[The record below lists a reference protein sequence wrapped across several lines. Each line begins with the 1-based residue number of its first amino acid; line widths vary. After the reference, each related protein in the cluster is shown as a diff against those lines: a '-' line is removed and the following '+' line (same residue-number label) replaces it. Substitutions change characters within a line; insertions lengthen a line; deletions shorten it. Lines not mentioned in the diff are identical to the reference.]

1 MHLHSMTLQALGPF
15 AGRHTIDFAE
25 LGASGIFLLEGPT
38 GAGKSTIID
47 ALVFA
52 LYGKVASKEASEDR
66 LRSAHATPD
75 TETFVDVVLES
86 GSGIYRIRRS
96 PRYERPKKSG
106 RGTTT
111 QQPAV
116 KLWRLS
122 SPDAPDDGEL
132 MSSRLDEVGLEVQ
145 RIIGLD
151 RAQFVQTVVLPQ
163 GEFAGFLRANPE
175 DRRGL
180 LQKVFGTEVYEQLQ
194 QRLERMRAE
203 VGRAAD
209 DARQAVGQATAHF
222 LGAADIDGD
231 AGQELRCAAER
242 AEALLPG
249 RAEVPAA
256 GVGESA
262 GAGGTDGGG
271 PEVGGP
277 DGGTLLSLVR
287 RHVTVADE
295 AAEVAAVNAGTAAAV
310 RVAAQ
315 RDLDAARATAAVLR
329 RRTQLRVELA
339 DLLGGVDQHQ
349 ADRATREAAQRA
361 RVVLPLVLATERALA
376 DADAARDRAAR
387 CRHGAPVDLQDLVDE
402 DTDLSVQRKTLT
414 VERDRCTAVRATLDR
429 LVALEETLPRRRRE
443 VGSAEQALAR
453 LGERVDRLTAERAER
468 PDQRAVLVADLAAAT
483 QTASGLAAAEHV
495 VAAVQDQLTAAQDV
509 VALTRQVTS
518 AQEQLTDALTASRA
532 AGERLAE
539 LQQARIR
546 GIAGE
551 LAAGLVTGEP
561 CVVCGGTEH
570 PRPAALQPGQVT
582 VEDVQRAEET
592 RAAAERAVAE
602 ASGAVSGLVE
612 RLGARRDATGGRDV
626 DAAQSALVA
635 ARAVVTAAQQ
645 AARRQAELDRDLEGF
660 DAATATL
667 EATLSELR
675 TQVATQEAT
684 LTALRA
690 DLARDEREV
699 SAAYDGADSV
709 RERAT
714 ALDRRADL
722 VHTWCEAL
730 GTWEEACLRR
740 DTRSD
745 ELEAALAEHGFADGA
760 AVRAA
765 HLADPDLQR
774 LERRISQ
781 YGEALARVQAGL
793 AEPEVLALP
802 ESVEVDVPGA
812 EARLATAE
820 ADASRSAAEEAALRR
835 RAASAAAASAQVR
848 AAVHAYRSA
857 VDEAGPVIRMAN
869 LAGASGGDNAL
880 RLTLATYVLARRFED
895 VVAAA
900 NSRLVT
906 MSDGRYEL
914 VRSTEREDVGSR
926 KTGLA
931 MKVVDHRTESE
942 RDPRTLSGGET
953 FYVSLCLALGLADV
967 VTAEAG
973 GIDLGTLFVDEGF
986 GTLDAETLDVVLAEL
1001 GRLRDG
1007 GRVVGVVSHVEALKS
1022 SIAERIEVRRCP
1034 DGSSTLSVRA

>member
-1 MHLHSMTLQALGPF
+1 MHLHSLTLQALGPF

-66 LRSAHATPD
+66 LRSAHAAPE
-75 TETFVDVVLES
+75 TETYVDVVLES
-86 GSGIYRIRRS
+86 GSGIYRLRRS

-209 DARQAVGQATAHF
+209 EARQAVGQATAHF

-249 RAEVPAA
+249 RAEVPA
-256 GVGESA
+256 
-262 GAGGTDGGG
+262 
-271 PEVGGP
+271 VGGIESP

-295 AAEVAAVNAGTAAAV
+295 AAEVAAVNAEAAAAA
-310 RVAAQ
+310 RTAAQ
-315 RDLDAARATAAVLR
+315 RELDEARATAAVLH
-329 RRTQLRVELA
+329 RRTQLRAELA
-339 DLLGGVDQHQ
+339 DLLGRGDQHQ
-349 ADRATREAAQRA
+349 ADRITREAAQRA
-361 RVVLPLVLATERALA
+361 RVVLPVVAAAERASTE
-376 DADAARDRAAR
+376 ADAARDRAAR

-402 DTDLSVQRKTLT
+402 DTDLGVQRKTLT

-443 VGSAEQALAR
+443 LGAAEEALVR
-453 LGERVDRLTAERAER
+453 LGEQVDRLTVERAER
-468 PDQRAVLVADLAAAT
+468 PDQRAVLVAGLAAAT
-483 QTASGLAAAEHV
+483 QTASGLGAAEHG
-495 VAAVQDQLTAAQDV
+495 VAAAQDQLAAAQDV
-509 VALTRQVTS
+509 VVLTRQVTA
-518 AQEQLTDALTASRA
+518 AQERLTDALAASRT
-532 AGERLAE
+532 AGDRLAE

-570 PRPAALQPGQVT
+570 PRPAALQPDQVT
-582 VEDVQRAEET
+582 VEDVQSAEET
-592 RAAAERAVAE
+592 RAAAERTVAE

-612 RLGARRDATGGRDV
+612 RLAARREATGGRDV
-626 DAAQSALVA
+626 DAAQAALAA
-635 ARAVVTAAQQ
+635 ARAVVTEAQQ
-645 AARRQAELDRDLEGF
+645 AARRRTELEGDLEGF
-660 DAATATL
+660 DAATTKLETTL
-667 EATLSELR
+667 AELR
-675 TQVATQEAT
+675 TQVATQDAR

-690 DLARDEREV
+690 DLARDEHEV
-699 SAAYDGADSV
+699 STAYDGADSV

-740 DTRSD
+740 DARSD
-745 ELEAALAEHGFADGA
+745 ELEAALGEHGFADGA

-765 HLADPDLQR
+765 HLADPELER

-802 ESVEVDVPGA
+802 EAVEVDLAGA
-812 EARLATAE
+812 RVRLTTAE
-820 ADASRSAAEEAALRR
+820 ADAGRTAAEEAALRR

-848 AAVHAYRSA
+848 AAVHAYRTT

>member
-1 MHLHSMTLQALGPF
+1 MHLHSLTLQALGPF
-15 AGRHTIDFAE
+15 SGRHTIDFAE

-66 LRSAHATPD
+66 LRSAHATPE

-145 RIIGLD
+145 LIIGLD

-222 LGAADIDGD
+222 LGAADIDND
-231 AGQELRCAAER
+231 AAQEVRCAAER

-249 RAEVPAA
+249 RAEAPA
-256 GVGESA
+256 V
-262 GAGGTDGGG
+262 GGG
-271 PEVGGP
+271 PDGEGAQGADGP
-277 DGGTLLSLVR
+277 GGGTLLSLVR

-295 AAEVAAVNAGTAAAV
+295 AAEVAAVTAGAAAAV

-315 RDLDAARATAAVLR
+315 RDLDDARVTAAVLH
-329 RRTQLRVELA
+329 RRTQLRAELA

-349 ADRATREAAQRA
+349 ADRVTREAAQRA
-361 RVVLPLVLATERALA
+361 RVVLPLVVAAERARA

-443 VGSAEQALAR
+443 VGSAEEGLSR
-453 LGERVDRLTAERAER
+453 LGERVERLVAERAER
-468 PDQRAVLVADLAAAT
+468 PDQRAVLAADLAAAT
-483 QTASGLAAAEHV
+483 QTASGLAVAEHV
-495 VAAVQDQLTAAQDV
+495 VAAAEGQLAAAQDV
-509 VALTRQVTS
+509 VALTRQVTT
-518 AQEQLTDALTASRA
+518 AQERLTDALTVSRA
-532 AGERLAE
+532 AGDRLAE

-561 CVVCGGTEH
+561 CVVCGGMDH
-570 PRPAALQPGQVT
+570 PKPAALQPGQVT
-582 VEDVQRAEET
+582 VEDVRRAEEA

-602 ASGAVSGLVE
+602 ASGAVSALVE
-612 RLGARRDATGGRDV
+612 RLGARREATGGQDV

-635 ARAVVTAAQQ
+635 ARAVVTEAQQ
-645 AARRQAELDRDLEGF
+645 AARRRSELDRELEGF
-660 DAATATL
+660 DAATAALETTL
-667 EATLSELR
+667 AELR
-675 TQVATQEAT
+675 TEVATHEAR
-684 LTALRA
+684 LTARRT
-690 DLARDEREV
+690 DLARDEHEV

-709 RERAT
+709 QERAT

-740 DTRSD
+740 DTRAD
-745 ELEAALAEHGFADGA
+745 ELEAALGEHGFADGA

-765 HLADPDLQR
+765 HLAEADLQR

-802 ESVEVDVPGA
+802 ESVEVDVTGA

-820 ADASRSAAEEAALRR
+820 ADASRTAAEEAALRR

-848 AAVHAYRSA
+848 AAVHAYRST

-869 LAGASGGDNAL
+869 LAAASGGDNAL

>member
-1 MHLHSMTLQALGPF
+1 MHLHSLTLQALGPF
-15 AGRHTIDFAE
+15 SGRHTIDFAE

-66 LRSAHATPD
+66 LRSAHATPE

-203 VGRAAD
+203 VGRASD

-222 LGAADIDGD
+222 LGAADIDDD

-249 RAEVPAA
+249 RSEAPAA
-256 GVGESA
+256 G
-262 GAGGTDGGG
+262 
-271 PEVGGP
+271 GGP
-277 DGGTLLSLVR
+277 DGEGPEGGGQEGGTLLSLVR

-295 AAEVAAVNAGTAAAV
+295 AAEVAAVNAEAAAAV
-310 RVAAQ
+310 RTAAQ
-315 RDLDAARATAAVLR
+315 RDLDEARVTAAVLR
-329 RRTQLRVELA
+329 RRTQLRAELA

-349 ADRATREAAQRA
+349 TDRAMREAAQRA
-361 RVVLPLVLATERALA
+361 RVVLPLVVAAERARA

-387 CRHGAPVDLQDLVDE
+387 CREGAPVDLQDLVDE
-402 DTDLSVQRKTLT
+402 DTDLAVQRKTLT

-443 VGSAEQALAR
+443 VGSAEEALSR
-453 LGERVDRLTAERAER
+453 LGERVERMTAERAER
-468 PDQRAVLVADLAAAT
+468 PDQRAVLVAELAAAT
-483 QTASGLAAAEHV
+483 RTASGLTAAEHV
-495 VAAVQDQLTAAQDV
+495 VAATELQLAAAQDV
-509 VALTRQVTS
+509 VALTRQVTT
-518 AQEQLTDALTASRA
+518 AQERLTDALATSRTA
-532 AGERLAE
+532 GHRLAE

-551 LAAGLVTGEP
+551 LAAGLVPGEP
-561 CVVCGGTEH
+561 CVVCGGTDH
-570 PRPAALQPGQVT
+570 PKPAAVHPGQVT

-602 ASGAVSGLVE
+602 ASGAVSALVE
-612 RLGARRDATGGRDV
+612 RLATRREAAGGRDV
-626 DAAQSALVA
+626 TEAQSALVA
-635 ARAVVTAAQQ
+635 ARAVVTEAQQ
-645 AARRQAELDRDLEGF
+645 AARRRSELDRELEGF
-660 DAATATL
+660 DVATAAL
-667 EATLSELR
+667 ETALAGLR
-675 TQVATQEAT
+675 TQVATHEAR
-684 LTALRA
+684 LTALRT
-690 DLARDEREV
+690 DLARDEHEV
-699 SAAYDGADSV
+699 SAAYDEADSV

-745 ELEAALAEHGFADGA
+745 ELEAALGEHGFADGA

-765 HLADPDLQR
+765 HLAEPDLQR

-802 ESVEVDVPGA
+802 ESVEVDVTGA
-812 EARLATAE
+812 EARLAAAE
-820 ADASRSAAEEAALRR
+820 ADASRTAAEEAALRR

-848 AAVHAYRSA
+848 AAVHAYRST

-869 LAGASGGDNAL
+869 LAAASGGDNAL